1 MTVIVNSIQN
11 LGWVA
16 NFQTNQISQP
26 FKIAEG
32 EIDSKKAE
40 IETSRKEYAEFIQSS
55 NSIYQGAIPIQLV
68 NKQTNSINIVAG
80 VYYNLGTVNGK
91 PLNGT
96 PLASGGFNSN
106 FSPKIWKVPGSSIVT
121 PEQEAA
127 LKMRQSYSLPERQE
141 ANELVAVFM
150 SLSRLAEGK
159 KSVASM
165 NDDVMFKQYF
175 PKFAKGIGLDLSQSF
190 TINGKSFAYSQGTLQ
205 TVDTED

>member
-1 MTVIVNSIQN
+1 MRISFNSIGSLGMTSTFQAQQQQN
-11 LGWVA
+11 SF
-16 NFQTNQISQP
+16 NT
-26 FKIAEG
+26 
-32 EIDSKKAE
+32 EIDKADSRLE
-40 IETSRKEYAEFIQSS
+40 KIEASREKYAEFVQSS
-55 NSIYQGAIPIQLV
+55 YPIYQRATPTQLV

-106 FSPKIWKVPGSSIVT
+106 FSPKIWKVSGSSIVT

-141 ANELVAVFM
+141 ANEFVAVFM

-159 KSVASM
+159 KSVDSM
-165 NDDVMFKQYF
+165 NDDAMFAQHF
-175 PKFAKGIGLDLSQSF
+175 PKFAEGIGLDLSQPF
-190 TINGKSFAYSQGTLQ
+190 TINGKSFTYSQGTLQ
-205 TVDTED
+205 MTDTED